1 MPGTGKAKS
10 MGSGPGAC
18 ATTSAET
25 IESSTFRTIREYG
38 QRGEDAKE
46 HGHGGKANTAV
57 QDDPTFMC
65 ACLVQRTSRRQL
77 THPFGDDTAV
87 FKVGG
92 KMFAVLPLVG
102 EPGSVNL
109 KVEPELGRSLVH
121 DYPAITP
128 GYHMNKRHW
137 VTVQLDG
144 TIPEKALRNLI
155 EDSHD
160 LVVAGLPAKV
170 RAA

>member
-1 MPGTGKAKS
+1 MAKPTQQS
-10 MGSGPGAC
+10 KTTPRSCVLVWCSELAGA
-18 ATTSAET
+18 E
-25 IESSTFRTIREYG
+25 
-38 QRGEDAKE
+38 
-46 HGHGGKANTAV
+46 
-57 QDDPTFMC
+57 
-65 ACLVQRTSRRQL
+65 L

-170 RAA
+170 RAALIASS

>member
-1 MPGTGKAKS
+1 MAKPTQQS
-10 MGSGPGAC
+10 KTTRRSRVLAWCSELAGA
-18 ATTSAET
+18 E
-25 IESSTFRTIREYG
+25 
-38 QRGEDAKE
+38 
-46 HGHGGKANTAV
+46 
-57 QDDPTFMC
+57 
-65 ACLVQRTSRRQL
+65 L

-92 KMFAVLPLVG
+92 KMFGLLPLVG
-102 EPGSVNL
+102 EPGSVSL

-121 DYPAITP
+121 GYPAITP

-144 TIPEKALRNLI
+144 TIPEELLRNLI

-160 LVVAGLPAKV
+160 LVVAGLAAKV
-170 RAA
+170 RAALIASSTGQR

>member
-1 MPGTGKAKS
+1 VAKPTQQS
-10 MGSGPGAC
+10 KTALRSRALALCSELAGA
-18 ATTSAET
+18 E
-25 IESSTFRTIREYG
+25 
-38 QRGEDAKE
+38 
-46 HGHGGKANTAV
+46 
-57 QDDPTFMC
+57 
-65 ACLVQRTSRRQL
+65 L

-92 KMFAVLPLVG
+92 KIFALLPLVG

-121 DYPAITP
+121 DYAAITP

-144 TIPEKALRNLI
+144 TVPEEILRNLI
-155 EDSHD
+155 EDSHE
-160 LVVAGLPAKV
+160 LVVAGLPTKV
-170 RAA
+170 RAALIASSTGQR

>member
-1 MPGTGKAKS
+1 MAK
-10 MGSGPGAC
+10 P
-18 ATTSAET
+18 TQQ
-25 IESSTFRTIREYG
+25 FRT
-38 QRGEDAKE
+38 
-46 HGHGGKANTAV
+46 T
-57 QDDPTFMC
+57 
-65 ACLVQRTSRRQL
+65 RRARVLAWCSELAGAEL
-77 THPFGDDTAV
+77 THPFGDGIAV

-92 KMFAVLPLVG
+92 KMFALLPLEG

-109 KVEPELGRSLVH
+109 KVEPEFGRSLVH

-144 TIPEKALRNLI
+144 TVSEEIVQNLV

-170 RAA
+170 RAGLVVSSSSQRCAGIDRRAQGARR

>member
-1 MPGTGKAKS
+1 MDLEAIRAYCLRLPFVT
-10 MGSGPGAC
+10 
-18 ATTSAET
+18 
-25 IESSTFRTIREYG
+25 ES
-38 QRGEDAKE
+38 
-46 HGHGGKANTAV
+46 V
-57 QDDPTFMC
+57 QW
-65 ACLVQRTSRRQL
+65 
-77 THPFGDDTAV
+77 GDNLV

-92 KMFAVLPLVG
+92 KMFALLPLVG
-102 EPGSVNL
+102 EPGSVSL

-144 TIPEKALRNLI
+144 TIPEEILRNLI

-170 RAA
+170 RAALIASSMGQR